1 MKRKSV
7 AFLLAFLF
15 VMSICPLTLAHDDQ
29 KEHDADLKYAFFG
42 DRDKFLQGDE
52 KKHLQLLQMLPLWQL
67 ISIHQTIKRNGN
79 KSAMILFKSIYAI

>member
-29 KEHDADLKYAFFG
+29 KEHDADLKYAFWG
-42 DRDKFLQGDE
+42 DRKKELKGDE
-52 KKHLQLLQMLPLWQL
+52 KKHLQLLQMLPLCQL
-67 ISIHQTIKRNGN
+67 ISFHLTIKCNGK
-79 KSAMILFKSIYAI
+79 KSAIIRFKSIYVI